1 VLSFRRKR
9 TCFRP
14 SESFTSGG
22 FPKEAEGSELVP
34 FLREDAGPP
43 PEVKLSEGRKQVQK
57 ARPSGDALP
66 SGSFTSGASF
76 GKTQLAG
83 NTWNTS
89 VIRRKRIH
97 DGDPRSPFKR
107 LPEVGDWLCQSPPQV
122 TIPSPLP
129 SAPLCP
135 SSRRTSFGGR
145 RVTV

>member
-1 VLSFRRKR
+1 MVILKRSGAPHPRRGW
-9 TCFRP
+9 C
-14 SESFTSGG
+14 SLMAILECHHHH
-22 FPKEAEGSELVP
+22 
-34 FLREDAGPP
+34 LRSALQRIGQHK
-43 PEVKLSEGRKQVQK
+43 VYACYLSEGRKQVQK